1 MPYSDQRYRAY
12 QLLRELDASTSIVMN
27 EVAYGRIG
35 GPCWGEAV
43 LQQQKAFKDWI
54 DYAETLVMPEIQP
67 CSLVQSE
74 DQGLQDQV

>member
-35 GPCWGEAV
+35 GPSWEEAV
-43 LQQQKAFKDWI
+43 LLQQKAFKDWI
-54 DYAETLVMPEIQP
+54 DFAETLIMPDIQAS
-67 CSLVQSE
+67 SLVYSE
-74 DQGLQDQV
+74 DQGLQDQA